1 MVTVSLETELLL
13 VRETRS
19 LFTLILFLSVSEVN
33 QYFNNNLSTVTFK
46 LLYDFWYFWIYKIM
60 I

>member
-1 MVTVSLETELLL
+1 MVTVSLETGLLL